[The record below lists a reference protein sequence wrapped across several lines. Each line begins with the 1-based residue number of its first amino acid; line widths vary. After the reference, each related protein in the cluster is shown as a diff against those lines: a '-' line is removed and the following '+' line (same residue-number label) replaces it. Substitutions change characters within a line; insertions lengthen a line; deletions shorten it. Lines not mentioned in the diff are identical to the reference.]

1 MNQNI
6 QFAGIDVDD
15 KAYHVNILNTA
26 DNSNVSFKCDPSPEL
41 FIRALKKHYKKPKQI
56 KLCYEA
62 SYIGYS
68 LYRSLTKQG
77 YNCQITAPSLV
88 PRQVGVRQKTDK
100 LDARKLATYYAKDLL
115 TFISIPNEEDES
127 VRSLLRSRLFLVEQ
141 RTMLKN
147 HINGLCRVL
156 GINYYKETNK
166 KSKWTQHHLQWLL
179 SRINKFEEQA
189 TKINFRILYKQYE
202 DTIKNQ

>member
-26 DNSNVSFKCDPSPEL
+26 DNSNVNFKCDPSPKL
-41 FIRALKKHYKKPKQI
+41 FIRALKKHCKKPKQI

-68 LYRSLTKQG
+68 LYRSLAKQG
-77 YNCQITAPSLV
+77 YDCRITAPSLV
-88 PRQVGVRQKTDK
+88 PRQAGVMQKTDK

-127 VRSLLRSRLFLVEQ
+127 VRSLLRSKLFLVEQ

-147 HINGLCRVL
+147 HINGICRTL
-156 GINYYKETNK
+156 GIN
-166 KSKWTQHHLQWLL
+166 
-179 SRINKFEEQA
+179 
-189 TKINFRILYKQYE
+189 
-202 DTIKNQ
+202 